1 MTAVSVKASPPSITS
16 ATSSYFG
23 LFRDKG
29 DRYKWRSTRFTSG
42 RRFFSLLV
50 PRSKKL
56 GPGATTVFH
65 FLTFNPFLLTPLR
78 LPQDGLALEF
88 LLMFSSI
95 RFVNIQQWSL
105 ILIALT
111 ASLLNCTLASAI
123 PLRTRGRTLSTP
135 GWVTLPLKRFQTTRT
150 NVHPQLVGRFYR
162 ILCMHA

>member
-1 MTAVSVKASPPSITS
+1 MAEHEVYPAVVFSP
-16 ATSSYFG
+16 
-23 LFRDKG
+23 
-29 DRYKWRSTRFTSG
+29 
-42 RRFFSLLV
+42 SLLV
-50 PRSKKL
+50 PRSKQS
-56 GPGATTVFH
+56 GPGAATVFH
-65 FLTFNPFLLTPLR
+65 FLSFNPSLLTPLR

-95 RFVNIQQWSL
+95 RFVNMQQWSL

-111 ASLLNCTLASAI
+111 VCLLNCTLTNAI
-123 PLRTRGRTLSTP
+123 PLRVRGRTLSTP